1 MDLIETFGAK
11 IGALSEEKPQR
22 ARQLLTAGFRANGVK
37 NKLASKRSSKS
48 DRMLF
53 QLVNR
58 AMVTCLAKPQS
69 NVMVSLFTPCE
80 MLHLQGLHPYSCE
93 GFSSYLSGAMA
104 EQPFLH
110 QAEDTGIP
118 NSLCSYHKVFIGAA
132 QMGLMPKPRFIL
144 STSLACDANTLTFR
158 HLAQFYDVPH
168 FNVDIPFESSPQAV
182 DYVAGQLRQM
192 GEFLTRQTG
201 LPLDDGQLARTVA
214 RSQRT
219 MALYHRG
226 LRLRAGRQVLSDL
239 TSELLRTAAFH
250 FLLGTPETEA
260 YAGSCSGRSPPLPPP
275 RASSCSGF
283 TPPPTGW
290 PPCGTCS
297 PRAPGFRWPPAT

>member
-1 MDLIETFGAK
+1 M
-11 IGALSEEKPQR
+11 
-22 ARQLLTAGFRANGVK
+22 
-37 NKLASKRSSKS
+37 
-48 DRMLF
+48 
-53 QLVNR
+53 
-58 AMVTCLAKPQS
+58 
-69 NVMVSLFTPCE
+69 
-80 MLHLQGLHPYSCE
+80 
-93 GFSSYLSGAMA
+93 
-104 EQPFLH
+104 
-110 QAEDTGIP
+110 
-118 NSLCSYHKVFIGAA
+118 
-132 QMGLMPKPRFIL
+132 
-144 STSLACDANTLTFR
+144 
-158 HLAQFYDVPH
+158 
-168 FNVDIPFESSPQAV
+168 
-182 DYVAGQLRQM
+182 AGQLRQM

-260 YAGSCSGRSPPLPPP
+260 YARQLLREITTAPPP

-297 PRAPGFRWPPAT
+297 PRAPGSRWPPAT

>member
-168 FNVDIPFESSPQAV
+168 FNVDIPF
-182 DYVAGQLRQM
+182 
-192 GEFLTRQTG
+192 
-201 LPLDDGQLARTVA
+201 
-214 RSQRT
+214 
-219 MALYHRG
+219 
-226 LRLRAGRQVLSDL
+226 
-239 TSELLRTAAFH
+239 
-250 FLLGTPETEA
+250 
-260 YAGSCSGRSPPLPPP
+260 
-275 RASSCSGF
+275 
-283 TPPPTGW
+283 
-290 PPCGTCS
+290 
-297 PRAPGFRWPPAT
+297 

>member
-192 GEFLTRQTG
+192 GEFLTQQTG

-226 LRLRAGRQVLSDL
+226 LRLRAGHAVIERPEEHVLKHRRHEHL
-239 TSELLRTAAFH
+239 VV
-250 FLLGTPETEA
+250 
-260 YAGSCSGRSPPLPPP
+260 
-275 RASSCSGF
+275 
-283 TPPPTGW
+283 
-290 PPCGTCS
+290 
-297 PRAPGFRWPPAT
+297 